1 MLTKLK
7 EKVQKML
14 SAQAKAAHNIGLT
27 PNVVSLI
34 GISLA
39 FLSAILYAEWQNN
52 RFFLFIAT
60 ILFLFSGF
68 CDVLD
73 GIIARMYNETTRF
86 GGFFDSLLDRYS
98 DAVVYIGIILGE
110 LCDPLWGLMALIGSL
125 LVSYTR
131 ARAEAIGIM
140 MQSIGLAERAERMLI
155 IIFVSFV
162 AVFLQSKIVIN
173 FGIIIL
179 AVLTNITVIQ
189 RVLHVYNIT
198 KKEMK
203 R

>member
-39 FLSAILYAEWQNN
+39 FLSAVLYAEWQNN
-52 RFFLFIAT
+52 KFFLFLAT
-60 ILFLFSGF
+60 IFFLFSGF

-98 DAVVYIGIILGE
+98 DAVVYIGIILGK
-110 LCDPLWGLMALIGSL
+110 LCTPLWGLMALIGSL

-179 AVLTNITVIQ
+179 AVITNITVIQ
-189 RVLHVYNIT
+189 RGFHVYNIT

>member
-7 EKVQKML
+7 EKVQRML
-14 SAQAKAAHNIGLT
+14 SVQARAAYNIGLT

-39 FLSAILYAEWQNN
+39 FFSAVLYAEWQNN
-52 RFFLFIAT
+52 KFFLFLAT
-60 ILFLFSGF
+60 IFFFLSGF

-73 GIIARMYNETTRF
+73 GIIARLYNETTRF

-98 DAVVYIGIILGE
+98 DSFVYIGIILGE
-110 LCDPLWGLMALIGSL
+110 LCNPLWGLIALIGSL

-131 ARAEAIGIM
+131 ARAEAIGIK

-155 IIFVSFV
+155 IIFVSLV
-162 AVFLQSKIVIN
+162 AVFLQPKIVIN
-173 FGIIIL
+173 FGIILL

-189 RVLHVYNIT
+189 RGFHVYNRT